1 MDESRVHPTE
11 QLVLY
16 VYGELGVP
24 ARQAVDQHLV
34 ACTECRETV
43 RGLVVAR
50 DAAAALPHAV
60 LEDGR
65 FDRLVD
71 AATARRRASARSH
84 RLARWGYIG
93 ALAAALIGM
102 VYWLVPGAE
111 PRRVADTTT
120 TLDARARSSLALLA
134 QPASQQR
141 LRGVEAG
148 RAVFGTDER
157 VSAAF
162 VRALRTD
169 PSPNVRL
176 AVVDALDGEV
186 PSRFSAE
193 LSAALRDER
202 APAVRRALVDLVEA
216 IGSDRARAT
225 LREVARS
232 DPDASLRARAAA
244 ALARLG
250 HGANDAKR

>member
-1 MDESRVHPTE
+1 MGESRVHPTE

-16 VYGELGVP
+16 VYGELSAS

-34 ACTECRETV
+34 ACTDCRDAV

-50 DAAAALPHAV
+50 DATAALPHAV
-60 LEDGR
+60 LDEAR
-65 FDRLVD
+65 FDRLVE
-71 AATARRRASARSH
+71 AATARRRASARAP

-93 ALAAALIGM
+93 ALAAALVGM
-102 VYWLVPGAE
+102 VYWLLPGDA
-111 PRRVADTTT
+111 PRRVADTTGA
-120 TLDARARSSLALLA
+120 LESRALSSLALLA

-148 RAVFGTDER
+148 RAVVGTDER

-162 VRALRTD
+162 VRTLRTD

-186 PSRFSAE
+186 PSQFSAE

-202 APAVRRALVDLVEA
+202 SPAVRRALIDLIEA

-244 ALARLG
+244 ALARLDK
-250 HGANDAKR
+250 GAGDAKR